1 MGTEI
6 DTSEWIHCNGCLRT
20 TRHEIVASRVVV
32 EPDFAQGDDFA
43 FEWRTTYTLLE
54 CRGCGSVTLRRRIIC
69 DYASYNDTE
78 FFPPAVSRRRPH
90 WRSKLPS
97 DLSALLDEIYVALN
111 AGCYRLVVMGARS
124 MVDLLMAST
133 VGAEGTFAARLS
145 RLVDEGFL
153 SAKNRGIVES
163 ALDAGH
169 AAVHRAYA
177 PKRDEVGTVLD
188 IVENLLQSVV
198 LEKDAAQL
206 SRKTPQRKRASRS
219 DD

>member
-1 MGTEI
+1 MGS
-6 DTSEWIHCNGCLRT
+6 DTDVYEWVPCNGCLRT
-20 TRHEIVASRVVV
+20 TRHEVVASRVVV
-32 EPDFAQGDDFA
+32 EPDFAQGDDCA

-54 CRGCGSVTLRRRIIC
+54 CRGCGSVTFRRRVLC
-69 DYASYNDTE
+69 DYASYDDTE

-90 WRSKLPS
+90 WHSKLSS

-133 VGAEGTFAARLS
+133 VGAEGTFAARLG

-198 LEKDAAQL
+198 LEEDAAQL
-206 SRKTPQRKRASRS
+206 SEKTPQRKRAGRS

>member
-32 EPDFAQGDDFA
+32 EPDFAQGDDCA

-69 DYASYNDTE
+69 DYASYDDTE

-133 VGAEGTFAARLS
+133 VGAEGTFAARLG

-198 LEKDAAQL
+198 LEKDAARL

>member
-1 MGTEI
+1 MGTEP
-6 DTSEWIHCNGCLRT
+6 DTSEWVHCNGCLCT
-20 TRHEIVASRVVV
+20 TRHEVVASRVVV
-32 EPDFAQGDDFA
+32 QPDSEPEDDYV

-54 CRGCGSVTLRRRIIC
+54 CRGCGSVTLRRRLVC
-69 DYASYNDTE
+69 DYASYDDTE
-78 FFPPAVSRRRPH
+78 FFPPAVSRRKPQ
-90 WRSKLPS
+90 WEAKLSS
-97 DLSALLDEIYVALN
+97 DLSALLGEIYIALN

-133 VGAEGTFAARLS
+133 VGAEGTFAARLG
-145 RLVDEGFL
+145 RLVDGGFL
-153 SAKNRGIVES
+153 SAKNRTIVES

-198 LEKDAAQL
+198 LEEDAAQL
-206 SRKTPQRKRASRS
+206 SKKTPQRKRASRS